1 MLRMDLEQLI
11 LKYDNELIR
20 LVATRKIPRIE
31 TPGLILEE
39 VSEGKE
45 ITTYFWIAR
54 ELVKSGLA
62 RYLEETISNSEWM
75 QIHFKERINPAGP
88 PSPLPEDFY
97 SAVYQTF
104 TQIKDEEKIKNSH
117 RMRARYR
124 EILESRIGRINRLA
138 SAEAISLTRVLT
150 KEENDLYDN
159 IHQMVKSWREKMRKI
174 GEK

>member
-1 MLRMDLEQLI
+1 MDFEQLI

-31 TPGLILEE
+31 TPGLIIEE
-39 VSEGKE
+39 IAEGKE
-45 ITTYFWIAR
+45 VTTYFWIAR
-54 ELVKSGLA
+54 ELVRSGLA
-62 RYLEETISNSEWM
+62 RYLKETISNSEWM
-75 QIHFKERINPAGP
+75 QIHFKERLNPAGP
-88 PSPLPEDFY
+88 PSPLPKEFY

-104 TQIKDEEKIKNSH
+104 TQIRDDEEKRNSH

-138 SAEAISLTRVLT
+138 SSEAISLTRVLT
-150 KEENDLYDN
+150 KEEYNLYDN
-159 IHQMVKSWREKMRKI
+159 IHQIVKTWREKMRKI